1 MTTPNVTLRSYTDAD
16 EAAAIALWQRSWQ
29 VTYPAI
35 DFAAR
40 IAWWRKWWRDKI
52 VAKAQIVVA
61 ESDNTI
67 VGFITIEPDT
77 GYLDQIVVA
86 PEAWGKGLA
95 EALLKEAKRI
105 APDGIHL
112 MVNKDND
119 RAIAFYRK
127 HGFLYFGE
135 GANPVSGR
143 PVDLMRWRPAGG

>member
-40 IAWWRKWWRDKI
+40 IAWWREWWRDKI

-67 VGFITIEPDT
+67 VGFVTIEPET

>member
-61 ESDNTI
+61 ESNNTI
-67 VGFITIEPDT
+67 VGFITIEPET

>member
-67 VGFITIEPDT
+67 VGFITIEPET

-95 EALLKEAKRI
+95 ETLLKEAKRI
-105 APDGIHL
+105 APDGIDL